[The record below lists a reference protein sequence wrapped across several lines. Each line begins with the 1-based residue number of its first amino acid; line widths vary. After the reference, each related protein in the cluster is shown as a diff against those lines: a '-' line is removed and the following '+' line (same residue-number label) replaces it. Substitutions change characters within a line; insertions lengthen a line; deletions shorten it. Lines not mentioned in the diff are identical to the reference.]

1 MRRPAL
7 VTVKAFALILA
18 LSSLLVAA
26 VAQERS
32 GNGREAV
39 LLDATG
45 AIGPATTEYLRQ
57 GFKAAAYRKAGLIVL
72 RMDTPGG
79 LDTATREIIRDMLAS
94 PIPIVTYVS
103 PSGARAAS
111 AGTYILYASHLAAM
125 APGTNLGAATPV
137 QLGGGFQ
144 PGGPDDRPKDN
155 AGEAKKTPADAM
167 SRKVINDSAAYIRGL
182 AELNGRNAEWAEA
195 AVREAASLSARE
207 ALEKGVIE
215 IVASD
220 LNDVLRQANGRSVR
234 LLQGKVQLDT
244 AGLAVVP
251 IEPNWRT
258 RLLAVITNPNIA
270 FILMLV
276 GIYGLLFEF
285 MNPGIIFSGVIG
297 AICLVI
303 GLFALNLLP
312 VNYAGMALIGLGIA
326 LLVAE
331 AFTPT
336 HGVLGIGGT
345 AAFALG
351 AVFLFEGDIP
361 GFTLSPAVI
370 VVATGFGAALA
381 LLAGSAAVRSH
392 GHPVVTGNATLVGR
406 SGEVLNWSA
415 TRGDIHI
422 HGERWQA
429 RAASPLAPGQ
439 RVRVVGREGLMLVVE
454 PET

>member
-1 MRRPAL
+1 
-7 VTVKAFALILA
+7 V
-18 LSSLLVAA
+18 
-26 VAQERS
+26 E
-32 GNGREAV
+32 
-39 LLDATG
+39 G

-57 GFKAAAYRKAGLIVL
+57 GFKAAADKNAAIVIL

-79 LDTATREIIRDMLAS
+79 LDTATREIIRDILAS
-94 PIPIVTYVS
+94 PVPIVTYVG

-125 APGTNLGAATPV
+125 APGTNLGAATPI

-144 PGGPDDRPKDN
+144 PGGSDDRRKDDP
-155 AGEAKKTPADAM
+155 GDAKKAPGDAL
-167 SRKVINDSAAYIRGL
+167 SRKVVNDAAAYIRGL
-182 AELNGRNAEWAEA
+182 AELHGRNAEWAEA

-215 IVASD
+215 VVASD
-220 LNDVLRQANGRSVR
+220 VNDVLRQAHGRLVR
-234 LLQGKVQLDT
+234 LRQGKAQLDT
-244 AGLAVVP
+244 AGLAIAPV
-251 IEPNWRT
+251 EPNWRI

-276 GIYGLLFEF
+276 GVYGILFEF
-285 MNPGIIFSGVIG
+285 MNPGTVFSGVIG

-312 VNYAGMALIGLGIA
+312 VNYAGIGLIGLGIA
-326 LLVAE
+326 FLVAE

-336 HGVLGIGGT
+336 HGVLGISGT

-370 VVATGFGAALA
+370 VAATALGAALA
-381 LLAGSAAVRSH
+381 LLAASAAVHSH
-392 GHPVVTGNATLVGR
+392 GRPVVTGNATLVGR
-406 SGEVLNWSA
+406 CGEVLNWSA
-415 TRGDIHI
+415 AEGEVHI
-422 HGERWQA
+422 HGERWRA
-429 RAASPLAPGQ
+429 RAAASLAPGQ
-439 RVRVVGREGLMLVVE
+439 RVRVVGREGLTLLVE
-454 PET
+454 PEAERQPSS

>member
-1 MRRPAL
+1 
-7 VTVKAFALILA
+7 
-18 LSSLLVAA
+18 
-26 VAQERS
+26 
-32 GNGREAV
+32 
-39 LLDATG
+39 
-45 AIGPATTEYLRQ
+45 
-57 GFKAAAYRKAGLIVL
+57 
-72 RMDTPGG
+72 
-79 LDTATREIIRDMLAS
+79 
-94 PIPIVTYVS
+94 
-103 PSGARAAS
+103 
-111 AGTYILYASHLAAM
+111 
-125 APGTNLGAATPV
+125 
-137 QLGGGFQ
+137 
-144 PGGPDDRPKDN
+144 
-155 AGEAKKTPADAM
+155 M
-167 SRKVINDSAAYIRGL
+167 SRKVINDSAAFIRGL

-234 LLQGKVQLDT
+234 LLQRKVQFDT
-244 AGLAVVP
+244 TGLSIVP

-258 RLLAVITNPNIA
+258 QFLAVITNPNIA

-312 VNYAGMALIGLGIA
+312 VNYAGIALIGLGIA

-361 GFTLSPAVI
+361 GFTVSPAVI
-370 VVATGFGAALA
+370 VVATGFGAALT
-381 LLAGSAAVRSH
+381 LLAGSAAVRSR
-392 GHPVVTGNATLVGR
+392 GRPVVTGDATLVGR
-406 SGEVLNWSA
+406 SGEVLNWTA
-415 TRGDIHI
+415 TRGEIHI
-422 HGERWQA
+422 HGERWKA
-429 RAASPLAPGQ
+429 RATAPLAPGQ
-439 RVRVVGREGLMLVVE
+439 RVCVVGREDLTLVVE
-454 PET
+454 PEAERQLR

>member
-1 MRRPAL
+1 MLAL
-7 VTVKAFALILA
+7 VLA
-18 LSSLLVAA
+18 LAA
-26 VAQERS
+26 LPGAGLSQERS
-32 GNGREAV
+32 DGAREV
-39 LLDATG
+39 ILLDVEG

-57 GFKAAAYRKAGLIVL
+57 GFKAATARKAALIIL

-79 LDTATREIIRDMLAS
+79 LDTATRDIIRDILAARV
-94 PIPIVTYVS
+94 PIVTYVS

-125 APGTNLGAATPV
+125 APGTNLGAATPI

-144 PGGPDDRPKDN
+144 PGGSDDRGKDDPN
-155 AGEAKKTPADAM
+155 DAKKRPGDAM
-167 SRKVINDSAAYIRGL
+167 SRKVVNDAAAFIRGL
-182 AELNGRNAEWAEA
+182 AELHGRNAEWAEA

-207 ALEKGVIE
+207 ALKTGVIE

-220 LNDVLRQANGRSVR
+220 LNDLLRQADGRPVR
-234 LLQGKVQLDT
+234 VRQDQARLET
-244 AGLAVVP
+244 AGLAVVQ

-276 GIYGLLFEF
+276 GIYGIIFEF
-285 MNPGIIFSGVIG
+285 MNPGTIFSGVIG

-312 VNYAGMALIGLGIA
+312 VNYAGIGLIGLGIA

-336 HGVLGIGGT
+336 HGVLGASGT
-345 AAFALG
+345 VAFALG
-351 AVFLFEGDIP
+351 AIFLFEGDIP

-370 VVATGFGAALA
+370 VAATALGAGLA
-381 LLAGSAAVRSH
+381 LLAGAAAVRSH
-392 GHPVVTGNATLVGR
+392 GRPVVTGNATLIGR

-415 TRGDIHI
+415 EQGEVHVR
-422 HGERWQA
+422 GERWRA
-429 RAASPLAPGQ
+429 RAAAPLAPGQ
-439 RVRVVGREGLMLVVE
+439 RVRVVGREGLTLVVE
-454 PET
+454 PEA